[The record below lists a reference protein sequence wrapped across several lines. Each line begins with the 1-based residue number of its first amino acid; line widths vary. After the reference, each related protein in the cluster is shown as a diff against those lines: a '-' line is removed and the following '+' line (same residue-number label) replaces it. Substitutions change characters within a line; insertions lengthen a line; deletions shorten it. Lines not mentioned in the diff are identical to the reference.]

1 MITNLEDNSS
11 FMFATP
17 SNKIL
22 IEFNEEGLRHSS
34 ESSFISHKIDSEN
47 CHFFFW
53 RNLMLEIKNS
63 KQILDLYHNKE
74 YNVLIEKIK
83 NKTMPDFS
91 ANILLFSMIKNN
103 EIDLFKKIT
112 DALEEHSEHY
122 FSQIKYSE
130 LIEKAL
136 FHNNVDF
143 IFFILKNRIKYIN
156 KIDISN
162 LILNTVSEQ
171 NESLLGKICKFIK
184 DNNFSIH
191 SSIINKAF
199 SKAVKS
205 NNISI
210 INLLNNHFNVNYLGN
225 NGCNLIHAIRYLNFY
240 VLDLILASKG
250 NFKNLNF
257 KTYGYKSLF
266 DSERYNSNIQLINLL
281 FSNEHI
287 KSKLID
293 TYPEIFRKFLVKEN
307 LNNF

>member
-1 MITNLEDNSS
+1 
-11 FMFATP
+11 
-17 SNKIL
+17 
-22 IEFNEEGLRHSS
+22 
-34 ESSFISHKIDSEN
+34 
-47 CHFFFW
+47 
-53 RNLMLEIKNS
+53 MLEIKNS

-103 EIDLFKKIT
+103 EIDLFEKFT

-122 FSQIKYSE
+122 FSQIQYSE
-130 LIEKAL
+130 LIEKSL
-136 FHNNVDF
+136 FHNNIDF
-143 IFFILKNRIKYIN
+143 IFFILKNRMKYIN

-171 NESLLGKICKFIK
+171 NESLLSDLCIFIK
-184 DNNFSIH
+184 DYNFPVH
-191 SSIINKAF
+191 NSIINKSF
-199 SKAVKS
+199 SRAVKS
-205 NNISI
+205 NNVSI
-210 INLLNNHFNVNYLGN
+210 INLLNNHFNINYLGN

-240 VLDLILASKG
+240 FLDLILSSKG
-250 NFKNLNF
+250 NFKDLNF

-293 TYPEIFRKFLVKEN
+293 TYPEIFKKFLVKEN